1 MRQNREGGASPGYVW
16 RTHARESMFGC
27 LEKHCRK
34 GLYGENIEERVCLK
48 KTFEREYVWRRH
60 GRESMYEGNMR
71 KNMYVE
77 NVEERECLE
86 KTLKHLREGML
97 GGSME
102 ENVCFGENMGERV
115 CLEKT
120 LERGYVWRKYM
131 YWRED
136 R

>member
-1 MRQNREGGASPGYVW
+1 M
-16 RTHARESMFGC
+16 
-27 LEKHCRK
+27 
-34 GLYGENIEERVCLK
+34 VCLK
-48 KTFEREYVWRRH
+48 KIFEREYVWRWY
-60 GRESMYEGNMR
+60 GREGMYEGNMR

-86 KTLKHLREGML
+86 KILKYLREGML

-115 CLEKT
+115 CLE
-120 LERGYVWRKYM
+120 RGCVWRKYM
-131 YWRED
+131 YWREG

>member
-1 MRQNREGGASPGYVW
+1 M
-16 RTHARESMFGC
+16 
-27 LEKHCRK
+27 
-34 GLYGENIEERVCLK
+34 VCLK
-48 KTFEREYVWRRH
+48 KIFEREYVWRRN

-86 KTLKHLREGML
+86 KILKYLREGML

-115 CLEKT
+115 CLEKI

-131 YWRED
+131 YWREG

>member
-1 MRQNREGGASPGYVW
+1 M
-16 RTHARESMFGC
+16 
-27 LEKHCRK
+27 
-34 GLYGENIEERVCLK
+34 VCLK

-77 NVEERECLE
+77 NVEEREYLE

-131 YWRED
+131 YWREG

>member
-1 MRQNREGGASPGYVW
+1 M
-16 RTHARESMFGC
+16 
-27 LEKHCRK
+27 
-34 GLYGENIEERVCLK
+34 VCLK

-102 ENVCFGENMGERV
+102 RECMFWRKHGREGVFGENIGERV
-115 CLEKT
+115 CLEKIYV
-120 LERGYVWRKYM
+120 LERG
-131 YWRED
+131 
-136 R
+136 